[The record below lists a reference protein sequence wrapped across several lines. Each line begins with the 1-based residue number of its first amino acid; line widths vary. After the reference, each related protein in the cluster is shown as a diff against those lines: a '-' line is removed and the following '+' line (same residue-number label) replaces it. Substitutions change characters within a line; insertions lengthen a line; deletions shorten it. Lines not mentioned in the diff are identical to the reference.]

1 MKMRDNLGIL
11 FFQFFC
17 TVCFVNA
24 VDRNNIFPFGTVSG
38 DLTLPE
44 GDDEVSEALKL
55 KRPMYFYET
64 QFSELYVATNGIISC
79 QDLPREK
86 QYVDHAFPMD
96 FPIIAPFLADI
107 DTSNKRGT
115 VYYRLDESPGV
126 LKRVSQEVN
135 RGFPGVHFTATHAVI
150 ATWVDVAAYEEV
162 KHSSGPSDRV
172 NTFQVV
178 LAYDEVDTFV
188 LFLYPDDGLHFFGT
202 RPKETYNAQLELPA
216 RVGFSRG
223 EVPLVNF
230 SPMEELYYSV
240 TCTEK
245 AVKNLYQTGNAGVPG
260 VWLFHVGNYFSFNN
274 VVPATVTQVAP
285 TVMPLGQNRRD
296 ATIPDYTEYID
307 HFHDQASEYNS
318 KVLSGSEFLPLAMS
332 ELLESDH
339 TAILPH
345 PLVTKNK
352 DREFLAGQPRM
363 QTYNGDSPLTFRHS
377 PLDPLPP
384 TPLASGP
391 GGYLTPKLRQRL
403 SKGHSQAIISKT
415 YVMDPGM
422 ENTANLERMDED
434 VDFDTRVLQH
444 NSDDMKMC
452 AQFQQACSPNGYCAD
467 YSSGSCCHCH
477 PGFYGNGWQCLLE
490 GAPQR
495 VNGRVSG
502 LGYVGATPV
511 EMDNVDLHSYVVLS
525 DGRAYTAISRLP
537 EPLGWALMP
546 LAPVGG
552 LFGWLFALELPDHKN
567 GFRITGAEFTYHA
580 EVIFYPGNQRLTI
593 IQTAQG
599 FSPENYIRMDTRIH
613 GKMPFIVSGA
623 KVEIEPY
630 KEVYQYYPSLV
641 TSSSVHK
648 YKVVSAE
655 MGSEIFS
662 YQLYQNITFRE
673 CQHGPQTKPKSQQ
686 LNVERV
692 FVTYIKEEHI
702 MRYAITSKIGPVTE
716 KAPEPVLLNPC
727 HAGTHTCD
735 AKAQCLPGEGTHF
748 QCQCSTGYRGDGQ
761 YCTERPRTQCEE
773 HREGLQRGEPWTRH
787 ALGTFIP
794 QCDEEGQYR
803 AQQCHGATGHC
814 WCVDAKGLELPGTRT
829 PPGTP
834 SVNCDLPVQLP
845 VKCFHVSVKPWP
857 TQRPGSICERWRDSL
872 MEHYRGHP
880 ASSHYTPQCDSTG
893 QFNPVQCYGDSSYC
907 WCVDKDGREVP
918 GTRLHNAVRPAC
930 IPTEAP
936 PTMYPVPPP
945 DMTPSISATSL
956 LYAQGQ
962 QIGAL
967 PLNGTRMETGKA
979 SILLALHGSIV
990 VGIDYN
996 CRDKKI
1002 YWTDLAGRTINR
1014 ASLEPGA
1021 EPETVVNTGLTIP
1034 EGLAVDAFRS
1044 TMFWVDSGLDKIETS
1059 NLDGSRRRVLFD
1071 TELVNP
1077 RAIIVDSTSGIL
1089 FWTDWNRDAPKIEQ
1103 STVEGQNRRI
1113 LVQDG
1118 IGLPNALTFNP
1129 VSKHLCW
1136 ADAGTKRLECIA
1148 PDGTGRWV
1156 IHSNVNY
1163 PFGMVFYA
1171 NHFYYTDW
1179 RRDGVIALSQDSSKF
1194 TDEFL
1199 PEQRSHLYGITVA
1212 SPSCISGKA

>member
-115 VYYRLDESPGV
+115 
-126 LKRVSQEVN
+126 
-135 RGFPGVHFTATHAVI
+135 
-150 ATWVDVAAYEEV
+150 
-162 KHSSGPSDRV
+162 
-172 NTFQVV
+172 
-178 LAYDEVDTFV
+178 
-188 LFLYPDDGLHFFGT
+188 
-202 RPKETYNAQLELPA
+202 
-216 RVGFSRG
+216 
-223 EVPLVNF
+223 
-230 SPMEELYYSV
+230 
-240 TCTEK
+240 
-245 AVKNLYQTGNAGVPG
+245 
-260 VWLFHVGNYFSFNN
+260 
-274 VVPATVTQVAP
+274 
-285 TVMPLGQNRRD
+285 
-296 ATIPDYTEYID
+296 
-307 HFHDQASEYNS
+307 
-318 KVLSGSEFLPLAMS
+318 
-332 ELLESDH
+332 
-339 TAILPH
+339 
-345 PLVTKNK
+345 
-352 DREFLAGQPRM
+352 
-363 QTYNGDSPLTFRHS
+363 
-377 PLDPLPP
+377 
-384 TPLASGP
+384 
-391 GGYLTPKLRQRL
+391 
-403 SKGHSQAIISKT
+403 
-415 YVMDPGM
+415 
-422 ENTANLERMDED
+422 
-434 VDFDTRVLQH
+434 
-444 NSDDMKMC
+444 
-452 AQFQQACSPNGYCAD
+452 
-467 YSSGSCCHCH
+467 
-477 PGFYGNGWQCLLE
+477 
-490 GAPQR
+490 R

-761 YCTERPRTQCEE
+761 YCTGEKAALVDMIFAKGYQMYKINYICYYYVITTCVKLTPPYVLDFNQTGLNSLGCVRVNLCRWNFLFPLYLGDNQFVFPPEPDIDECKSHPCHSCASCSNTEGSFECQCWP
-773 HREGLQRGEPWTRH
+773 GFQGNGVQCIPLNVQRHAEPWTRH

-834 SVNCDLPVQLP
+834 S
-845 VKCFHVSVKPWP
+845 CFHVSVKPWP

-1212 SPSCISGKA
+1212 SPSCISGNDKQQM

>member
-1 MKMRDNLGIL
+1 MKMRNNLGIL
-11 FFQFFC
+11 FFQFSC
-17 TVCFVNA
+17 TVYFVDA

-44 GDDEVSEALKL
+44 GDDEVSETLKL
-55 KRPMYFYET
+55 NRPMYFYET
-64 QFSELYVATNGIISC
+64 QFSKLYVATNGIISC

-107 DTSNKRGT
+107 DTSNNRGT

-126 LKRVSQEVN
+126 LQRLSQEVN
-135 RGFPGVHFTATHAVI
+135 RGFPGVSFTATHAVI
-150 ATWVDVAAYEEV
+150 ATWEDVAAYEEV

-202 RPKETYNAQLELPA
+202 RSKETYNAQLELPA

-223 EVPLVNF
+223 EVPLVKF
-230 SPMEELYYSV
+230 SPMKELYYSV
-240 TCTEK
+240 TSTEK

-260 VWLFHVGNYFSFNN
+260 VWLFHVGNHFSFNN
-274 VVPATVTQVAP
+274 VVPATLIQVAP

-339 TAILPH
+339 TAIFLY
-345 PLVTKNK
+345 PLATKNK
-352 DREFLAGQPRM
+352 DHDFLADQPRM
-363 QTYNGDSPLTFRHS
+363 QTYNGDSPLIFRHRL
-377 PLDPLPP
+377 LDPLPP
-384 TPLASGP
+384 TPPASGP
-391 GGYLTPKLRQRL
+391 GGYLTPKLRQHSSEGL
-403 SKGHSQAIISKT
+403 SQDITSKT
-415 YVMDPGM
+415 NLKDPGM
-422 ENTANLERMDED
+422 ENTADLERTDEN

-444 NSDDMKMC
+444 TSEDMKMC

-477 PGFYGNGWQCLLE
+477 SGFYGNGWQCLLE

-511 EMDNVDLHSYVVLS
+511 EMDNVDLHSYVVVS
-525 DGRAYTAISRLP
+525 DGRAYTAISQLP

-567 GFRITGAEFTYHA
+567 GFRVTGADFTYHA

-599 FSPENYIRMDTRIH
+599 FSPESYIRMDTRIH

-655 MGSEIFS
+655 MGSEMFS
-662 YQLYQNITFRE
+662 YQLYQNITFHE
-673 CQHGPQTKPKSQQ
+673 CQHGPQTNPKSQQ

-702 MRYAITSKIGPVTE
+702 MRYAITSKVGPVTG

-727 HAGTHTCD
+727 HAGMHNCD
-735 AKAQCLPGEGTHF
+735 AKAQCLPGEGMHF

-761 YCTERPRTQCEE
+761 YCTDIDECKSIPCHLHASCSNTEGSFECQCWP
-773 HREGLQRGEPWTRH
+773 GFQGN
-787 ALGTFIP
+787 GVQCIP
-794 QCDEEGQYR
+794 
-803 AQQCHGATGHC
+803 
-814 WCVDAKGLELPGTRT
+814 L
-829 PPGTP
+829 
-834 SVNCDLPVQLP
+834 
-845 VKCFHVSVKPWP
+845 SVKPWP
-857 TQRPGSICERWRDSL
+857 TQRPDSICERWRDSL
-872 MEHYRGHP
+872 MEHYRGQP
-880 ASSHYTPQCDSTG
+880 VSSHYTPQCDSTG
-893 QFNPVQCYGDSSYC
+893 QFNPVQCYGDSNYC

-918 GTRLHNAVRPAC
+918 GTRLHNAVKPAC

-945 DMTPSISATSL
+945 DMTLSASATSL

-962 QIGAL
+962 QIGAV

-979 SILLALHGSIV
+979 STLLALHGSIV

-996 CRDKKI
+996 CKDKKI

-1021 EPETVVNTGLTIP
+1021 EPETVISTGLTIP

-1044 TMFWVDSGLDKIETS
+1044 TMFWVDSGLDKLETS

-1118 IGLPNALTFNP
+1118 IGLPNALTFNS

-1148 PDGTGRWV
+1148 PDGTGRRV

-1179 RRDGVIALSQDSSKF
+1179 RR
-1194 TDEFL
+1194 
-1199 PEQRSHLYGITVA
+1199 
-1212 SPSCISGKA
+1212 